1 MLSIWFPWSEVVS
14 SFSVVQMHVWFHEAS
29 FGLQGAPQL
38 CLTML
43 QAIDF
48 PIFHREPAKLQT
60 KKSTLKSKRTI
71 STILYKAAPQDQ
83 DHTDKKKQQTSNKRH
98 LRYFPFLAKPTR
110 FSSPQYPNKIM
121 TSFGWHYH
129 SSHCGGVD
137 HRHGCYTS
145 GTTSSSS
152 LYRIGCRSNVWWNA
166 RNRLTSINS
175 LRLFVLNGNRRSL
188 VSTTRKALQIFLATC
203 LHPQGNLHID
213 GLNTS
218 GEAVRRC

>member
-1 MLSIWFPWSEVVS
+1 
-14 SFSVVQMHVWFHEAS
+14 
-29 FGLQGAPQL
+29 
-38 CLTML
+38 ML

-48 PIFHREPAKLQT
+48 PIFQREPAKFQT
-60 KKSTLKSKRTI
+60 KFSTLTFQRTI
-71 STILYKAAPQDQ
+71 SIILYNAAPQDEN
-83 DHTDKKKQQTSNKRH
+83 HTHKQKQQTSNKRH

-110 FSSPQYPNKIM
+110 FSSPQYRNKIM
-121 TSFGWHYH
+121 TSFEWHYH

-137 HRHGCYTS
+137 HRRGCYTS

-166 RNRLTSINS
+166 RNRLTAINS
-175 LRLFVLNGNRRSL
+175 LRLFVLNGNRRL
-188 VSTTRKALQIFLATC
+188 PISTTRKAPQIFLATC

-218 GEAVRRC
+218 GEAVWRC

>member
-1 MLSIWFPWSEVVS
+1 MLSIWLRWSEVVS

-83 DHTDKKKQQTSNKRH
+83 DHTHKQKQQTSNKRH

-121 TSFGWHYH
+121 ASFQWHCH
-129 SSHCGGVD
+129 SSHWRHLKAGSTIVAAAIPPEQRRRHHCTASAVDRTCGGTRGID
-137 HRHGCYTS
+137 SPPSTHCD
-145 GTTSSSS
+145 SS
-152 LYRIGCRSNVWWNA
+152 C
-166 RNRLTSINS
+166 
-175 LRLFVLNGNRRSL
+175 
-188 VSTTRKALQIFLATC
+188 STATEG
-203 LHPQGNLHID
+203 H
-213 GLNTS
+213 
-218 GEAVRRC
+218 